1 MTGTILVLFK
11 EVNVLPPE
19 EFLLQGKTLM
29 EKSLTIKT
37 NNCYNKTLNIF
48 WWHLNVISCF
58 LMHILV

>member
-48 WWHLNVISCF
+48 
-58 LMHILV
+58 